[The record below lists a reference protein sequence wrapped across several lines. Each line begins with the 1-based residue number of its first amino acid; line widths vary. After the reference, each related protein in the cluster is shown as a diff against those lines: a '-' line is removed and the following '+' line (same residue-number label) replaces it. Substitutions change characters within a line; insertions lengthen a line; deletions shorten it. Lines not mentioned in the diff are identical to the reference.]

1 MSLPKNTPPV
11 AIGAA
16 IGAIAIS
23 FLSLAN
29 GWVVTAQKQQS
40 DMDEASVSIQ
50 ASICASRAELFLK
63 ETNST
68 VNLQGYQTEAS
79 AKREELA
86 RANAS
91 PLQGADAA
99 TSTVID
105 ACARMLNKPN
115 V

>member
-1 MSLPKNTPPV
+1 MSLPKNTTPV

-79 AKREELA
+79 ARREEL
-86 RANAS
+86 ANAS